1 MLFLSNDFLPKED
14 FPSQCLSLRMPSSP
28 RKVSHPNAFPSQGSF
43 PIPRKIS
50 HLFHFL
56 APWLSSPRKSSHPS
70 NHFSSHSSFPIPTI
84 SHFHHPKDSLAS
96 PQLDRD
102 PNRDLHDSGRCKG
115 MDTWRANDCTLFQ
128 SNTDQRYQER
138 YDESG
143 EDVDR
148 WFLQVLPGNKQVS
161 ALLSSYLSKRSEG

>member
-1 MLFLSNDFLPKED
+1 MPFLKDDFLPKEGIS
-14 FPSQCLSLRMPSSP
+14 SQCFSFP
-28 RKVSHPNAFPSQGSF
+28 RKLS
-43 PIPRKIS
+43 R
-50 HLFHFL
+50 LFHFL

-96 PQLDRD
+96 PQLERD

-128 SNTDQRYQER
+128 GNTDQRYQER

-148 WFLQVLPGNKQVS
+148 LFLQVLPGNKQVS